1 MKSASPVD
9 RGSENEAAQDS
20 RGQTATKEK
29 SMGMVVISG
38 SGLWK
43 PEEFVTNKEL
53 VSSYNEFASRFNAQ
67 NADAIAAGTLAE
79 KPQSSSDFIVKAS
92 GIRQRY
98 TYRKEG
104 ILDVERMRPLLSVR
118 ADDELSH
125 QAEIAVH
132 AAREAMEMAGRTAKD
147 IDMVIVSCAYTERAY
162 PAIAIEVQQALGI
175 EGFGFDML
183 VACSFAL
190 HRAHDAVAVGSARC
204 ALVINPELITP
215 QVNFKDRD
223 SHFIF
228 GDVSTAMI
236 LELADTCTAP
246 HSYEILATQAVT
258 QYSSNV
264 RSNFGHLSFASD
276 SDPFADDKLFCQDG
290 RKVFR
295 EVCPLTSEHLAA
307 LLRNSGMDV
316 SDVRRWWLHQAN
328 IHMNQLIMRRLLGRE
343 PNFDEAPIVLDEFA
357 NTASAGSVIV
367 FHLYH
372 EDLMAGDTG
381 VICSFGA
388 GYSVGSLIVRKR

>member
-1 MKSASPVD
+1 
-9 RGSENEAAQDS
+9 
-20 RGQTATKEK
+20 
-29 SMGMVVISG
+29 MVVISG

-43 PEEFVTNKEL
+43 PEEFVTNQEL
-53 VSSYNEFASRFNAQ
+53 VSSYNEFARRFNAQ
-67 NADAIAAGTLAE
+67 NADAIATGALTE
-79 KPQSSSDFIVKAS
+79 KPSSSSEFIEKTS

-104 ILDVERMRPLLSVR
+104 ILNIDRMRPRLSVR
-118 ADDELSH
+118 ANDELSH
-125 QAEIAVH
+125 QAEIGVH
-132 AAREAMEMAGRTAKD
+132 AAREAMELAGRTAKD

-175 EGFGFDML
+175 EGFAFDML
-183 VACSFAL
+183 VGCSAATFAL
-190 HRAHDAVAVGSARC
+190 HRAHDAITAGSARC

-228 GDVSTAMI
+228 GDVSTALI
-236 LELADTCTAP
+236 LEPANTCTAP
-246 HSYEILATQAVT
+246 HSYEIIATRALT

-295 EVCPLTSEHLAA
+295 EVCPLASDHLVA
-307 LLRNSGMDV
+307 LLDNADMEV

-328 IHMNQLIMRRLLGRE
+328 INMNQLIMRRLLGRKS
-343 PNFDEAPIVLDEFA
+343 NFDEAPTVLDEFA
-357 NTASAGSVIV
+357 NTASAGSVIA

-372 EDLMAGDTG
+372 EDLLAGNIG
-381 VICSFGA
+381 VLCSFGA
-388 GYSVGSLIVRKR
+388 GYSIGSLIIRKR